1 MVDFSLLL
9 CIMLTC
15 SGQTLTWGGE
25 SGQISP
31 LCCILSSR
39 ASNEVGV
46 NIIRTASPEKV
57 GFPLQCPH
65 GLSSVP
71 KKGVQVGTSCRLL
84 PTQLTCQGILGVLG
98 TSQRRE
104 DMTSCRSDN

>member
-1 MVDFSLLL
+1 MGRLSH
-9 CIMLTC
+9 
-15 SGQTLTWGGE
+15 GE
-25 SGQISP
+25 ENLGKLVFVLDTQQ
-31 LCCILSSR
+31 
-39 ASNEVGV
+39 SNEVGV
-46 NIIRTASPEKV
+46 NIIRTASPEKA

-104 DMTSCRSDN
+104 DVTSCRSDN